1 MDNNGFNEN
10 VNSEAIMNT
19 DSLSDDNLNAGSD
32 KEIIMNTQ
40 NEISTDNM
48 TDHSMKADTDPETFS
63 AEDLKAKIKKEKKKY
78 FASFLWKITLCIGVI
93 LIAQTVLML
102 PFSAVFGFMDVYAK
116 QSNGTFA
123 SFYNEINSNGSVDSI
138 KATFNLLLL
147 TVTDT
152 IGALV
157 LMLIT
162 QKSKVVPEQKKLKFG
177 WGIVLFLC
185 CFGIGGVGSLVGA
198 VVNSVV
204 LLPGTAFQMIMN
216 NILTGSDFNINQSI
230 LYGNDSWV
238 YLITTI
244 FVVGIFVP
252 ILEELIFRKLVVD
265 NTSKYGYGAAIM
277 ISAFTFAVF
286 HGNFTQFFYAFG
298 LGLLFAYVYANT
310 GKIRYTIFFHMGY
323 NLYASAIMP
332 LARKLIPTGVL
343 NSIQSSLTQMTE
355 SIQSNPEGFMDAYN
369 RYTFEISNYIQD
381 PRVVLGILV
390 TASANI
396 FYFILIIV
404 GFILM
409 LVFLK
414 KALGI
419 RKNMMLGEKGTK
431 RCAAFNWGAILFYVL
446 GAGVFLFYYG
456 VVYFGM
462 IVQSFR

>member
-1 MDNNGFNEN
+1 
-10 VNSEAIMNT
+10 
-19 DSLSDDNLNAGSD
+19 
-32 KEIIMNTQ
+32 
-40 NEISTDNM
+40 
-48 TDHSMKADTDPETFS
+48 
-63 AEDLKAKIKKEKKKY
+63 
-78 FASFLWKITLCIGVI
+78 
-93 LIAQTVLML
+93 ML

>member
-1 MDNNGFNEN
+1 
-10 VNSEAIMNT
+10 
-19 DSLSDDNLNAGSD
+19 
-32 KEIIMNTQ
+32 
-40 NEISTDNM
+40 
-48 TDHSMKADTDPETFS
+48 
-63 AEDLKAKIKKEKKKY
+63 
-78 FASFLWKITLCIGVI
+78 
-93 LIAQTVLML
+93 
-102 PFSAVFGFMDVYAK
+102 
-116 QSNGTFA
+116 
-123 SFYNEINSNGSVDSI
+123 
-138 KATFNLLLL
+138 
-147 TVTDT
+147 
-152 IGALV
+152 
-157 LMLIT
+157 
-162 QKSKVVPEQKKLKFG
+162 
-177 WGIVLFLC
+177 
-185 CFGIGGVGSLVGA
+185 
-198 VVNSVV
+198 
-204 LLPGTAFQMIMN
+204 
-216 NILTGSDFNINQSI
+216 
-230 LYGNDSWV
+230 
-238 YLITTI
+238 
-244 FVVGIFVP
+244 
-252 ILEELIFRKLVVD
+252 
-265 NTSKYGYGAAIM
+265 
-277 ISAFTFAVF
+277 
-286 HGNFTQFFYAFG
+286 
-298 LGLLFAYVYANT
+298 
-310 GKIRYTIFFHMGY
+310 MGY

-456 VVYFGM
+456 VIYFGM